1 MATKKVTI
9 EVEVPEGFSE
19 EALERLWRAFTVWLS
34 MRKVRELLS
43 DEELEEIFSRV
54 EERVWKRHAQ
64 QSST

>member
-43 DEELEEIFSRV
+43 DEELEEIFSQV
-54 EERVWKRHAQ
+54 EERVWKRHAR